1 MRSFLAGPLIR
12 LFPLGMV
19 VLAVQRAVLSEVQV
33 FEVVLP
39 LVLALAAGAG
49 AGAGSE
55 RGAIAGLTL
64 GSMYD
69 LAVGTPLGSTGLVFG
84 LAGFVAGYAFT
95 LTPVPPWWLSSLFAA
110 IGVAVG
116 EFTMPV
122 ALALIGSDGWFD
134 DRLVTIVPVAFVFAL
149 VISPVTV
156 VVGRWSV
163 RARRPQWT
171 VPDA

>member
-1 MRSFLAGPLIR
+1 MRAFLAGPLIR
-12 LFPLGMV
+12 LFPLGLV
-19 VLAVQRAVLSEVQV
+19 VLAIQRAVLSELPV
-33 FEVVLP
+33 FDVVLP

-84 LAGFVAGYAFT
+84 LAGFVAGYSFT

-110 IGVAVG
+110 VGAAVG
-116 EFTMPV
+116 EVMTPV

-134 DRLVTIVPVAFVFAL
+134 ERLFTIAPVAFVFAL
-149 VISPVTV
+149 LISPLTV

-163 RARRPQWT
+163 RAKRPQWT